1 MHLSESRNFQNCFRR
16 RQTAGSRAEVATGLF
31 GNEFRCIFGARPSSS
46 QASDTQPIEMQTVLL
61 VEDDL
66 RAIDSFAS
74 MLRMIDR
81 VSRGGFVAR

>member
-1 MHLSESRNFQNCFRR
+1 MSESRNFQNFFRR
-16 RQTAGSRAEVATGLF
+16 KQTAGTRAAVAIGLF
-31 GNEFRCIFGARPSSS
+31 GNEFRCINGSRPSSS

-74 MLRMIDR
+74 MLRMMDR
-81 VSRGGFVAR
+81 VSRGIFVAR

>member
-1 MHLSESRNFQNCFRR
+1 MYLSESRNFQNCFRR

-46 QASDTQPIEMQTVLL
+46 QASDTQPIDMQTVLL

-81 VSRGGFVAR
+81 VSRGGA